1 MNQADTKE
9 VGRHFF
15 QVKKEVKENDLPDML
30 QQMYNHEF
38 TECHHLV
45 NKDLANMSQE
55 DLKFI
60 EILKMEQSLLVD
72 IIKSPYHLEK
82 TR

>member
-15 QVKKEVKENDLPDML
+15 QVKKDVKENDLPDML
-30 QQMYNHEF
+30 KQIYHHEF
-38 TECHHLV
+38 SEYQHLV
-45 NKDLANMSQE
+45 NKDVADMSEE

-60 EILKMEQSLLVD
+60 ELLK
-72 IIKSPYHLEK
+72 KFHYHLEK
-82 TR
+82 MR